1 MDEHQLCVVAL
12 AAMNERENDGF
23 GDNPEYL
30 LPAVRAVLDA
40 LDAAPCAHQW
50 LPDVGTFWDDDHQ
63 PVGIRT
69 FGAWCPECGETRE
82 AP

>member
-1 MDEHQLCVVAL
+1 MDEHRLCVVAL
-12 AAMNERENDGF
+12 EAMNERENDGF
-23 GDNPEYL
+23 GDNPDYL

-50 LPDVGTFWDDDHQ
+50 LLLPPVDVGHGMWSQ
-63 PVGIRT
+63 W
-69 FGAWCPECGETRE
+69 AWCPECGETRE